1 MDEAMS
7 RTLLSLLLA
16 AMAGAAFAQSLV
28 DPTQPPPESR
38 QFAPGMSDAPT
49 VSTGPQLQSVLI
61 GTRGRE
67 VAVIDG
73 QTVRLGEKFNGA
85 VLVKVSKNQVVLQNG
100 RDKQVLTLFPDAEA
114 DAKKS
119 ALKH

>member
-1 MDEAMS
+1 MS

-16 AMAGAAFAQSLV
+16 ALAGAAFAQTLV

-38 QFAPGMSDAPT
+38 QFAPGASDASP